1 MNSEPAT
8 KVAIIGG
15 GCASIT
21 TAFELSRP
29 EHRGRFDITVYQ
41 VGWRLGGKG
50 ASGRGPS
57 GRIEEHGLHVWL
69 GFYENA
75 FRLLRECYA
84 ELAADPGG
92 FDVGD
97 WRDAFVTDN
106 ATGLS
111 ARSQDGSWHNWSV
124 CFPARDGLPGDPISG
139 AELFSVRSYV
149 SGALDMLGALLQ
161 TVDSRRS
168 EREAGEPGFL
178 GREPPLSAASM
189 AGDPQRILSAISD
202 LVGGAFAATTA
213 VMTEALA
220 VLEAGLQMLPSPLS
234 NPLTNLAE
242 WIAHSLRQQ
251 LEKRLITEPYFQ
263 HVWEMMDVVVAS
275 VVGILRFNL
284 LTDPRGF
291 DAIDDYELREWLRLN
306 GASERSLDS
315 ALMRGIYDLA
325 FAYQD
330 ADPKRP
336 NQSAGCAIRGSMRM
350 FFTYRGAFFWRMQAA
365 MGDVVFAPFYQVL
378 KRRGVTFKFFHRL
391 TRMKLADPSALA
403 PGERHY
409 VDALE
414 FDVQAL
420 TRDGHEYQPLIDVRG
435 LPCWPSRPDYSQLVG
450 GDRMRWEGRDFESHW
465 ERRKAATRTLRVGAD
480 FDFVVLGVGLGAL
493 PEVARDLID
502 RDQRWRD
509 LVSHVTTVA
518 TQAFQIWMREDL
530 PALGGPQR
538 QTAVSAFYHPFD
550 TCADMRHL
558 ITEESWPV
566 RPRAIAYFCSALPDA
581 QSNGASPDHSKDHS
595 ADHSMDGATTDGMTP
610 NRAADYAAPNCASDY
625 PARQRERVR
634 RNAID
639 FLNRDIKYL
648 WPNAAR
654 PDGGFRWDLLMTTD
668 EAAHSNGYSA
678 PAAGEAAANSSGPAP
693 AATESRFETQFWTA
707 NVNPSDRYAQSPPKT
722 NGFRISPLDNTY
734 DNLTVAGDWTAC
746 GLNVGCVEAAVMS
759 GRLAAHALAGAPAL
773 EEIVGYDHP

>member
-291 DAIDDYELREWLRLN
+291 DAIDDYDWREWLCLN
-306 GASERSLDS
+306 GASRHSVQS
-315 ALMRGIYDLA
+315 PFIRGLYDLVL
-325 FAYQD
+325 AYD
-330 ADPKRP
+330 DGDPKRP
-336 NQSAGCAIRGSMRM
+336 RLSAASAVRGSFRL
-350 FFTYRGAFFWRMQAA
+350 FFTYRGAFQWKLRAG
-365 MGDVVFAPFYQVL
+365 MGDVVFAPFYEVL
-378 KRRGVTFKFFHRL
+378 RRRGVKFAFFHRL
-391 TRMKLADPSALA
+391 TNVRLSSDAESGEPPFVAAL
-403 PGERHY
+403 
-409 VDALE
+409 D
-414 FDVQAL
+414 FDVQANVKAGA
-420 TRDGHEYQPLIDVRG
+420 DYSPLISVKGR
-435 LPCWPSRPDYSQLVG
+435 PCWPSTPDFSQLANG
-450 GDRMRWEGRDFESHW
+450 RRMASEGREFESHW
-465 ERRKAATRTLRVGAD
+465 DSRRVATKTLEVAKD
-480 FDFVVLGVGLGAL
+480 FDFVVLGLSVAAIPYVCAEIL
-493 PEVARDLID
+493 ARDP
-502 RDQRWRD
+502 RWRRM
-509 LVSHVTTVA
+509 VEEIKTVE
-518 TQAFQIWMREDL
+518 TQAFQIWLDQDL
-530 PALGGPQR
+530 EEIGWRGPNVLG
-538 QTAVSAFYHPFD
+538 AAFIEPFD
-550 TCADMRHL
+550 TWCDLAHS
-558 ITEESWPV
+558 IPEEAWVKPPKTV
-566 RPRAIAYFCSALPDA
+566 LYFCGVLPEA
-581 QSNGASPDHSKDHS
+581 ES
-595 ADHSMDGATTDGMTP
+595 
-610 NRAADYAAPNCASDY
+610 
-625 PARQRERVR
+625 PARPEDPSYPELRRADVR
-634 RNAID
+634 RNA
-639 FLNRDIKYL
+639 LTHLRDTGRFL
-648 WPNAAR
+648 WPNAYDAS
-654 PDGGFRWDLLMTTD
+654 GEFRWDMLR
-668 EAAHSNGYSA
+668 EAEA
-678 PAAGEAAANSSGPAP
+678 PGGDGAESPSGAA
-693 AATESRFETQFWTA
+693 RFDAQYWRA
-707 NVNPSDRYAQSPPKT
+707 NVNPSDRYVLSVPGSAKY
-722 NGFRISPLDNTY
+722 RLSPLDMTY
-734 DNLTVAGDWTAC
+734 DNMTIAGDWTAC
-746 GLNVGCVEAAVMS
+746 GIDGGCVEAAVIS
-759 GRLAAHALAGAPAL
+759 GRLAAHALAGAPRL
-773 EEIVGYDHP
+773 EDIVGYDHP